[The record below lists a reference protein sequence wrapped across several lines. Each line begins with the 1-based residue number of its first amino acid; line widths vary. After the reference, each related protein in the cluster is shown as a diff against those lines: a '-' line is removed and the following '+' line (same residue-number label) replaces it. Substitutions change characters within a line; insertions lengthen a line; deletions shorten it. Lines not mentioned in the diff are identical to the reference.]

1 MYMFTHIYISHIYI
15 YIYIYIYICIYI
27 HGIYHCRGFCERAI
41 EGRFEWNLNPRPL
54 NSLSSKLRP
63 LQLSYQTMS

>member
-1 MYMFTHIYISHIYI
+1 MYMLTYIYI
-15 YIYIYIYICIYI
+15 YITYIYIYICIYI

-41 EGRFEWNLNPRPL
+41 EGRFEWDLNPRPL